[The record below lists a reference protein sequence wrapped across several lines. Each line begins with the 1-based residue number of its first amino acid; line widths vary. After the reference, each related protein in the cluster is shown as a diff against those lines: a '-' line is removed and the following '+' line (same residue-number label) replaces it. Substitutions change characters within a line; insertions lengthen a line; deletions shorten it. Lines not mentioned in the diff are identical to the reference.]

1 MTSEIT
7 YAEVR
12 FQNQS
17 NSSDANSDPPA
28 APKEKTS
35 PQKSNSG
42 FTKQLLVSLLILLLL
57 LAISFFTAF
66 IIFFQ
71 RYSQIPKE
79 KTNAKIFHEKLT
91 CEKRN
96 LTVEG
101 KSWDCC
107 PEKWIAFNTSCYFI
121 SPEAKSWNESEKNC
135 CGMGAHLL
143 VINTVEEQKLILT
156 HVQQEFAY
164 YLGLSDPEGNND
176 QWQWIDHSPYNKNV
190 KLWHPGEPS
199 NPKERC
205 VTLNYRKKNWGWN
218 DINCKQK
225 EHSICKMLKIY
236 L

>member
-66 IIFFQ
+66 I
-71 RYSQIPKE
+71 S
-79 KTNAKIFHEKLT
+79 
-91 CEKRN
+91 
-96 LTVEG
+96 